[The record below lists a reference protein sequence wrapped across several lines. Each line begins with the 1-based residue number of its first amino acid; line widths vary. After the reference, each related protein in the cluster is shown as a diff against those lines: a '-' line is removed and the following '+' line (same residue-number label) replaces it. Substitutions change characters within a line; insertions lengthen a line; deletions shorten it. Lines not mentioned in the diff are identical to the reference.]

1 MKTTS
6 LKIVLNIIG
15 SVCVVL
21 AIFGIFLPL
30 LPTTPFLLLAS
41 ACFARGSERLHGWLL
56 RNKTFGP
63 LIADFEQGRGIPRR
77 AKATA
82 LIMLWLS
89 LAWSASRMVNPIL
102 IGVLAVVGVGVTTYL
117 LFFVPTRP
125 AVTPDA

>member
-6 LKIVLNIIG
+6 LKIVLNLIG

-21 AIFGIFLPL
+21 AIFGVFLPL

-77 AKATA
+77 AKVMA
-82 LIMLWLS
+82 LTMLWLS
-89 LAWSASRMVNPIL
+89 LAWSASRMSSLIL
-102 IGVLAVVGVGVTTYL
+102 VGVLAVVGIGVSTYL

-125 AVTPDA
+125 VGKPDA